1 MLNNTVNSI
10 VIFIFIIRTYHPF
23 AKDITE
29 YRKSY
34 KIVLRITAIQKEE
47 DDFAI
52 KKGAR
57 YEFPKSL
64 TWLHFHE
71 RKRLDQV
78 YTSKYKKNLR

>member
-1 MLNNTVNSI
+1 MDSI

-34 KIVLRITAIQKEE
+34 KIVLRNTAIQKEE

-52 KKGAR
+52 KKG
-57 YEFPKSL
+57 KIQL
-64 TWLHFHE
+64 T
-71 RKRLDQV
+71 V
-78 YTSKYKKNLR
+78 